1 MRTSKTH
8 FEQIP
13 VATVK
18 KIAQNLPRNNAIE
31 TDGVDVEVRREIP
44 AAEEGWRQLAQR
56 IQQEIDPNKMVGL
69 VEQLI
74 VTFDNEKIRKSLPP
88 TRNT

>member
-18 KIAQNLPRNNAIE
+18 KIAQDLPRNNAIE
-31 TDGVDVEVRREIP
+31 TDGVDVEVRRKIP
-44 AAEEGWRQLAQR
+44 AAEEGWRQLARR